1 MVDLIL
7 SIYNEF
13 YVCHKRE
20 PRAKEEDTIASNG
33 LEHRTFSISFFLPKN
48 IPLMLLSFR
57 KNDCCSAHVVLGEFK
72 LHDPFCTAV

>member
-20 PRAKEEDTIASNG
+20 LRAKEEDTIASNG
-33 LEHRTFSISFFLPKN
+33 LEHRTFSITFFCQKYSPHAP
-48 IPLMLLSFR
+48 IV
-57 KNDCCSAHVVLGEFK
+57 A
-72 LHDPFCTAV
+72 

>member
-33 LEHRTFSISFFLPKN
+33 LEHRTFSFVFFLPKN
-48 IPLMLLSFR
+48 IPLVLLTFR
-57 KNDCCSAHVVLGEFK
+57 TNDCCSVHVVLGEFK
-72 LHDPFCTAV
+72 LYDPFCTAV

>member
-20 PRAKEEDTIASNG
+20 LRAKEEDTTASNG
-33 LEHRTFSISFFLPKN
+33 LEHRTFSITFFSKKIFPSWSYRFVKM
-48 IPLMLLSFR
+48 IVVVPMLF
-57 KNDCCSAHVVLGEFK
+57 
-72 LHDPFCTAV
+72 

>member
-20 PRAKEEDTIASNG
+20 LRAKEEDTIASNG
-33 LEHRTFSISFFLPKN
+33 LEHRTFSITFLAKN
-48 IPLMLLSFR
+48 ISLMLLSFR
-57 KNDCCSAHVVLGEFK
+57 KNDCCSAHVVVGEFK
-72 LHDPFCTAV
+72 LYDPFCTAV

>member
-20 PRAKEEDTIASNG
+20 LRAKEEDTVASNG
-33 LEHRTFSISFFLPKN
+33 LEHRTFSVNIFLPKKYSPHAP
-48 IPLMLLSFR
+48 IVS
-57 KNDCCSAHVVLGEFK
+57 
-72 LHDPFCTAV
+72 